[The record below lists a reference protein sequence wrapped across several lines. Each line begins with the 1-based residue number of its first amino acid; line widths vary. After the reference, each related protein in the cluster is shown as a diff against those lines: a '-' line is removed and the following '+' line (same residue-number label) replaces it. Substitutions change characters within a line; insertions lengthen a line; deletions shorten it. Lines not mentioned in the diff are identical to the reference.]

1 MVEKHLKTPNINAC
15 IFGSMYLQNINN
27 MQNEVQTII
36 KIATEVKESA
46 DTQKNAK
53 LKLEICLQLRL
64 SGKCRFNARSVV

>member
-1 MVEKHLKTPNINAC
+1 
-15 IFGSMYLQNINN
+15 